1 MSLKPAKSTFATKVR
16 ILIVDDHPLV
26 REGLIGLISAQPD
39 FEICGEASGVAEAR
53 ELVELNA
60 PDVAII
66 DLTLQD
72 GNGIELIKELKEKWA
87 ALKLLVLSMHE
98 ESLFAERALRAG
110 AAGYVHKHEA
120 SRTIVQAVRTVLEG
134 RLYLSQRLTQR
145 MLKRAVRP
153 GGDTDRSPIERL
165 SDREMEVFELLGDG
179 LTSRQIATR
188 LQLSPKTV
196 ETHRE
201 HIKDK
206 LELKNSTE
214 LTKHAVQWVLERH

>member
-1 MSLKPAKSTFATKVR
+1 MSLKPAKSPFATKVR

>member
-120 SRTIVQAVRTVLEG
+120 SRTIVHAVRTVLEG